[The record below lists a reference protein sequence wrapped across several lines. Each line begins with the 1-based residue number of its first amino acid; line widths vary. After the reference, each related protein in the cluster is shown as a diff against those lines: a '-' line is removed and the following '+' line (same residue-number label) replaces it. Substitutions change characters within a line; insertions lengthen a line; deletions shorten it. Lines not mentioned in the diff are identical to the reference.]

1 MLDKIDHIGIAVQS
15 LEAALG
21 FYRDALGLPA
31 EIEEVPEQQV
41 RIAMLPVGESRIEL
55 LESTSPEGPIGRF
68 LAKRGEGIHHI
79 CFAVADIEQALAQ
92 LREQGARL
100 IDRQPRAGAGGHRVA
115 FLHPASAHGV
125 LIELSEAPPA
135 G

>member
-55 LESTSPEGPIGRF
+55 LESTN
-68 LAKRGEGIHHI
+68 
-79 CFAVADIEQALAQ
+79 
-92 LREQGARL
+92 GARAS
-100 IDRQPRAGAGGHRVA
+100 ITSASPSPISSRRSPSCASKGPGSSTGSRG
-115 FLHPASAHGV
+115 PA
-125 LIELSEAPPA
+125 PA
-135 G
+135 GTELPSCTRPAPTAC